1 MSTKSFT
8 TDFKINKKTS
18 IKLTDALAN
27 SRRVDHQINQ
37 KVETLTDKDQKQKM
51 MYQKS
56 KLKVGPVAP
65 LLLPAVIFYAVE
77 I

>member
-1 MSTKSFT
+1 MTTKSFT

-37 KVETLTDKDQKQKM
+37 KVETLTDKDRIQKM
-51 MYQKS
+51 MSSFIGK
-56 KLKVGPVAP
+56 
-65 LLLPAVIFYAVE
+65 
-77 I
+77 